1 MACKCGNFLRCEKCT
16 KGVIL
21 SLEDKE
27 VILSMVLSE
36 FLSLNEM
43 SDREESKGQVFV
55 IVSYRAKPG
64 EEDAIIALHEDW
76 QRKQGNKAKV
86 YLSWELLRNTEAPS
100 EFIVIAYFESEEL
113 ARSMEDDL
121 NQDAWYLRLVSLV
134 EERPACIKYESA
146 WRAL

>member
-1 MACKCGNFLRCEKCT
+1 M
-16 KGVIL
+16 IP
-21 SLEDKE
+21 
-27 VILSMVLSE
+27 SE
-36 FLSLNEM
+36 FMTQHEI
-43 SDREESKGQVFV
+43 SDREESRGQIFE
-55 IVSYRAKPG
+55 IASIYRAKPG

-113 ARSMEDDL
+113 ARAMVDDL

-134 EERPACIKYESA
+134 EERPTCTKYEGA

>member
-1 MACKCGNFLRCEKCT
+1 ME
-16 KGVIL
+16 VIL
-21 SLEDKE
+21 SLEDKG

-36 FLSLNEM
+36 FLTLYEM

-55 IVSYRAKPG
+55 IVSTYRAKPG

-76 QRKQGNKAKV
+76 QRKQGNKAKIC
-86 YLSWELLRNTEAPS
+86 LSWELLRNTEVPS

-146 WRAL
+146 WRAR